1 MQKQK
6 QVDEAVVL
14 AKSLF
19 VTTIVGQLRFVL
31 ASLKEYNKQISTLLS
46 NFSDSDRFR
55 SLPLVDT
62 ILAGKLLVFIGTDRE
77 RFSSA
82 FQLQSYFGTA
92 KNNAVS
98 LPLSVAK
105 GRSRPLSFACL
116 RLSAPYTKSSGKHR
130 GVHFRLSCNK
140 TMRTALTQMAFAS
153 LRKSALK
160 RAIMFANVTKERRCI
175 IAISSMTLLKVIFAI
190 WQNKTMTK

>member
-92 KNNAVS
+92 KNNAVR
-98 LPLSVAK
+98 
-105 GRSRPLSFACL
+105 RSRPLSFACL

-160 RAIMFANVTKERRCI
+160 RAIMLANVTKERRCI
-175 IAISSMTLLKVIFAI
+175 IAMSSMTK
-190 WQNKTMTK
+190 